1 MLFNFSSCNSKWSRQ
16 QPCRMHTVFIESE
29 HYGSSNFS
37 LDNSWSKDCVQSVC
51 LHEAIHTMP
60 LEFPSSWTR
69 KWLRCWNNFIML
81 QCYQEADPG
90 SLCQATFANYPVGKR
105 PFLGIASS
113 CCLPMGFT
121 SSKKIYHVLKRCH
134 VYFITFWV
142 VLIFLKSGTYNGFLW
157 KSWPSVGIGQGWRPG
172 LLAGLWI

>member
-1 MLFNFSSCNSKWSRQ
+1 MKQRLCPKCLFTWSHTYYAFRVSIFCSKKVSI
-16 QPCRMHTVFIESE
+16 F
-29 HYGSSNFS
+29 
-37 LDNSWSKDCVQSVC
+37 LVQ
-51 LHEAIHTMP
+51 
-60 LEFPSSWTR
+60 R

-90 SLCQATFANYPVGKR
+90 SLCQATSANYPVGKCLL
-105 PFLGIASS
+105 LGIDSS

-121 SSKKIYHVLKRCH
+121 SSKKIYHVLKRCQ

-172 LLAGLWI
+172 ILAGLWI